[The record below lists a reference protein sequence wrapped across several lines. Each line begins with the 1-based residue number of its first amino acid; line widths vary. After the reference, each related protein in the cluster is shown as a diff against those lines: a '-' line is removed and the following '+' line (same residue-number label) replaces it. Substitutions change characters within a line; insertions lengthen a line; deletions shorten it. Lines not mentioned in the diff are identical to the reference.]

1 MLRSLDV
8 RSALLSL
15 VILFSGLFVWQITTH
30 VPDTGPVGVV
40 LSQEQT
46 DSLLAKDMAAEDIE
60 FYASQGVEFPQLEQ
74 IAGLGLSRETIDMA
88 GGIRALGIS
97 VPDENS
103 APAPG
108 SLFPSPSLIGIELWA
123 TITDPFYVAGTND
136 MGYGIQMG
144 YSLLRVVIGYA
155 LAAAVA
161 IPLGFLIGMSPIA
174 FKALNPYI
182 QVLRPISPLAW
193 MPIALFTIGDSELSS
208 IFVIFICS
216 LWPMLSN
223 TAFGVASVR
232 TDWVNVARTHEL
244 GPIKTAFSVI
254 LPAAA
259 PTIVTGMRISIGIAW
274 LVIVAAEMLV
284 GGTGI
289 GYVVWN
295 EWNGLRLDRMIVA
308 IFLIGV
314 VGMLLDALFGR
325 LQRAVSYAE

>member
-1 MLRSLDV
+1 MIRNLDLRSTM
-8 RSALLSL
+8 LSL
-15 VILFSGLFVWQITTH
+15 FILVAGVFVWHVTTY
-30 VPDTGPVGVV
+30 VPDTGPVGVI
-40 LSQEQT
+40 LSADEEEA
-46 DSLLAKDMAAEDIE
+46 LLAKNMAAEDIAY
-60 FYASQGVEFPQLEQ
+60 YASQGVEFPQLDQ
-74 IAGLGLSRETIDMA
+74 IAGLGLSREMIDMA

-103 APAPG
+103 TPAPG
-108 SLFPSPSLIGIELWA
+108 SLFPSPGQIGVELWA

-136 MGYGIQMG
+136 MGYGIQIG

-161 IPLGFLIGMSPIA
+161 IPLGFLIGMSPLA
-174 FKALNPYI
+174 YRALDPYI
-182 QVLRPISPLAW
+182 QVLKPISPLAW

-216 LWPMLSN
+216 VWPMLTN

-232 TDWVNVARTHEL
+232 SDWINVARTHEL
-244 GPIKTAFSVI
+244 GAFKTAMTVI

-259 PTIVTGMRISIGIAW
+259 PTIITGMRISIGIAW

-308 IFLIGV
+308 ILLIGV
-314 VGMLLDALFGR
+314 MGMLLDALFAR
-325 LQRAVSYAE
+325 LQRAVAYTE

>member
-1 MLRSLDV
+1 MARSFDI

-15 VILFSGLFVWQITTH
+15 AILLSILFIWQVTTH
-30 VPDTGPVGVV
+30 VPETGPVGVQ
-40 LSQEQT
+40 LSQDQT
-46 DSLLAKDMAAEDIE
+46 GSLLEKNMSTADIE
-60 FYASQGVEFPQLEQ
+60 FYASQGVAFPQLEQ
-74 IAGLGLSRETIDMA
+74 IASLNLSREMIEAA

-108 SLFPSPSLIGIELWA
+108 SLFPSPFKIGVELWE

-136 MGYGIQMG
+136 MGYGIQIG
-144 YSLLRVVIGYA
+144 YSLLRVIIGYT
-155 LAAAVA
+155 LAAIVA
-161 IPLGFLIGMSPIA
+161 IPLGFLIGMSPLA
-174 FKALNPYI
+174 YKALDPFI
-182 QVLRPISPLAW
+182 QVLKPISPLAW

-208 IFVIFICS
+208 LFVIFVCS
-216 LWPMLSN
+216 LWPMLTN

-232 TDWVNVARTHEL
+232 ADWVNVARTHEL
-244 GPIKTAFSVI
+244 STWRTALMVI

-308 IFLIGV
+308 ILFIGV
-314 VGMLLDALFGR
+314 MGMLLDAAFAR
-325 LQRAVSYAE
+325 LQRAVAYVE